1 MAKES
6 PGWFSRHITSVTSE
20 GWLSSFLSPPFLH
33 APGLEKEATM
43 SADKF
48 LPNSPGF
55 PGSLRKRISQQ
66 RLTVKIKERPNLV
79 LCFRLPAP
87 GRSRARSETGRP
99 LGKAV
104 GSSQFSQL
112 SFCSTGSPLSAGLYF
127 RQGPQAEQS
136 PTLASLVSR
145 VPTHKLVRSPQT
157 RQSCVVRP
165 EAGGSRL
172 GAFSH
177 FILKECVFILTL
189 SLDI

>member
-1 MAKES
+1 MEAAFLKWPKKVLDGSLATS
-6 PGWFSRHITSVTSE
+6 PVLSSE

-55 PGSLRKRISQQ
+55 PGSLRKGISQQ

-136 PTLASLVSR
+136 PTLWQVLFLECPHTSLSGAPKPGR
-145 VPTHKLVRSPQT
+145 VAWSGL
-157 RQSCVVRP
+157 RQVVADW
-165 EAGGSRL
+165 ELSV
-172 GAFSH
+172 
-177 FILKECVFILTL
+177 ILF
-189 SLDI
+189 